1 MERRLQER
9 CAELQRDVFRL
20 QGLYNN
26 ESYNMLDKRP
36 VALPRQVPPQG
47 NKNGSEQEDEGISS
61 SDTGQSLSSESESML
76 VVNLPLKKPNSKFT
90 SSINTNHTDYT
101 INDDETVRI
110 EDVIE
115 ELENV
120 VNVASRELHTYSANI
135 EKATITHEHRSHSR
149 KEKEI
154 VPVNLLPQPPKRS
167 RSLVHL
173 LSSGSEFDGSE
184 YGMLLIPNGSGRS
197 FCNDLTAAD
206 MKIEKYARD
215 SVFTTEPIEQH
226 NTNGKSA
233 TNREILDEIMD
244 AQEKESPMP
253 PFITG
258 ERLKKSNEQVNPLL
272 PYIDSS
278 PQKFDGVFFMSEL
291 GSSSRKYSKSDLM
304 AAFDAKRAAKSAER
318 IESFEGGGI
327 ESIIDIVV
335 TNDKQQKAR
344 NPFESKVSSFISH
357 SNGMDGSTFF
367 IGSKALSAD
376 NGNGL
381 KSMGGQSFT
390 IGSKLTDLPSGL
402 Y

>member
-26 ESYNMLDKRP
+26 ENYNGLDKRP
-36 VALPRQVPPQG
+36 VALPRQVPPQS
-47 NKNGSEQEDEGISS
+47 NKNGSSEQEDEGISS
-61 SDTGQSLSSESESML
+61 SDTGLSLSSESESML
-76 VVNLPLKKPNSKFT
+76 VVNLPQKKPNSKFA

-120 VNVASRELHTYSANI
+120 VNVASRELHTYSTNI
-135 EKATITHEHRSHSR
+135 EKTITHEHRSNTR

-215 SVFTTEPIEQH
+215 SVFATEPIEQH
-226 NTNGKSA
+226 SANNKST

-258 ERLKKSNEQVNPLL
+258 ERLKKTNEQVNPLL

-304 AAFDAKRAAKSAER
+304 AAFDAKRAAKSTER

-335 TNDKQQKAR
+335 TNDKQQKIR

-357 SNGMDGSTFF
+357 GNGGSTFF

-381 KSMGGQSFT
+381 KSIGGQSFT